1 MDAVV
6 VEHLAEDYLTRQGPV
21 QALSG
26 VSFQVGKG
34 ELVGLLGANGAGKT
48 TITKIL

>member
-6 VEHLAEDYLTRQGPV
+6 VEHLAKDYPTRQGPV